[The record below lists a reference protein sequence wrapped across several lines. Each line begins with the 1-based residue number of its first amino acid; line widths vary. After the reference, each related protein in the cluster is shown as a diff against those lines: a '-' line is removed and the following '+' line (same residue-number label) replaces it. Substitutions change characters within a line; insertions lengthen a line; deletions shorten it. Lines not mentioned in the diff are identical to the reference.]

1 MKLDKQT
8 VALLLGALTTL
19 VGGGEMR
26 FAVARVEDKLS
37 AIEHRLDRVERDLS
51 QVSTLEAQQRSRL
64 ALAPR

>member
-8 VALLLGALTTL
+8 VALLLGALTTI

-37 AIEHRLDRVERDLS
+37 AIERRLDRVERDIDGGR
-51 QVSTLEAQQRSRL
+51 TARAE
-64 ALAPR
+64 